1 MNDEQ
6 VIELIEKEFKN
17 KTLGATEQY
26 LEIHRPVYDH
36 NQLKVERI
44 DREQK
49 DKLII
54 VYIPVIGER
63 FYFAVYIDI
72 ERNEVLNV
80 RTEAN
85 SSVYFRADSAEFSLM
100 ELCKWTNL
108 KSTGGRNKG
117 DERRNGVLWKE
128 STVLF
133 EPNPE
138 PDEFEDK
145 LNKLLTFLEKD
156 RVGISKLVEDAG
168 GYIQVAL
175 EFHNGNTILGGP
187 HIDKKAIERMNSL
200 GISIDF
206 DLYVGGKNF
215 KE

>member
-1 MNDEQ
+1 MNDLQ
-6 VIELIEKEFKN
+6 VIKLIENEFKN

-26 LEIHRPVYDH
+26 LEIHSPVYSD
-36 NQLKVERI
+36 NQLKIERI
-44 DREQK
+44 DREQNG
-49 DKLII
+49 KLII
-54 VYIPVIGER
+54 VYVPVSGER

-72 ERNEVLNV
+72 EKNEIVNV
-80 RTEAN
+80 GTEAKI
-85 SSVYFRADSAEFSLM
+85 SVYFRADSAEFTLT

-117 DERRNGVLWKE
+117 DERRNGILWKE

-156 RVGISKLVEDAG
+156 RVGISKLVEKAN

-175 EFHNGNTILGGP
+175 EFHNGNTMLGGP

-200 GISIDF
+200 GVSINF
-206 DLYVGGKNF
+206 DLYAGGKSF
-215 KE
+215 K

>member
-1 MNDEQ
+1 MNDLQ
-6 VIELIEKEFKN
+6 VIELIENEFKN

-26 LEIHRPVYDH
+26 LEIHSPVYSD
-36 NQLKVERI
+36 NQLKIERI

-49 DKLII
+49 GKLII
-54 VYIPVIGER
+54 VYIPVSGER

-72 ERNEVLNV
+72 EKNEVGYV
-80 RTEAN
+80 GTEAKI
-85 SSVYFRADSAEFSLM
+85 SVYFRADSAKLTLT

-128 STVLF
+128 STILF

-156 RVGISKLVEDAG
+156 RLGISKLVEKAN
-168 GYIQVAL
+168 GYIQVSL
-175 EFHNGNTILGGP
+175 EFHNGNTMLGGP

-200 GISIDF
+200 GVSINF
-206 DLYVGGKNF
+206 DLYAGGKSF
-215 KE
+215 K